1 LNMLDMVRRWV
12 DSTRLMTRELSQ
24 QLAVTGQGGKSSAA
38 HGQVAA
44 DIDTES
50 EQTLEFSRKT
60 IERRRVVAPVV
71 ELDPEVDVAVRTCFT
86 PGHAAEHNDGA
97 RAV

>member
-1 LNMLDMVRRWV
+1 MSDMVRGWV
-12 DSTRLMTRELSQ
+12 DSTRLMNRELSQ

-38 HGQVAA
+38 HGQITA

-50 EQTLEFSRKT
+50 EQTLEFSRET

-71 ELDPEVDVAVRTCFT
+71 ELDPEVDVAVRTCFST
-86 PGHAAEHNDGA
+86 GHAAEHHDGG